1 MSKLV
6 TFGLLC
12 VAALVVAS
20 CSREDRRCIVTAASV
35 ILANWALFVLP
46 WVYNPLSPAHLLKV
60 IGLPATHEDMWAL
73 ADLAS
78 LLTIAIQ
85 GRDTWWAPMIWSAY
99 LATLTMHAVAWATA
113 LQYVDY
119 SAVLDASLI
128 VQLAVIFLMGGS
140 GCADLVSRCRR
151 WFHDLGSGP
160 RLVAGISHQMVEAP
174 R

>member
-20 CSREDRRCIVTAASV
+20 CSREDRRCVVTAAGV
-35 ILANWALFVLP
+35 ILANWMLFVLP

-78 LLTIAIQ
+78 LLTICWY
-85 GRDTWWAPMIWSAY
+85 GRDLWWTGLLIGPYLAM
-99 LATLTMHAVAWATA
+99 LATLATGWAEGADYGQYA
-113 LQYVDY
+113 LM
-119 SAVLDASLI
+119 LDRGLL
-128 VQLAVIFLMGGS
+128 VQLAVIFWLGGDGVLDRLS
-140 GCADLVSRCRR
+140 AGWRR
-151 WFHDLGSGP
+151 GQRWLASVPVLATHLAGTP
-160 RLVAGISHQMVEAP
+160 R
-174 R
+174 